1 MIRLLMKKTFK
12 TMISGE
18 KLQIINTKFLFLE
31 DQKQVKVTLCLIV
44 SMDGEVLTIFI
55 CM

>member
-1 MIRLLMKKTFK
+1 MKKTCNK
-12 TMISGE
+12 MISGE
-18 KLQIINTKFLFLE
+18 KFQIINTRFLFLE

-44 SMDGEVLTIFI
+44 SMDGEILTIFI